1 MVASPFSFIMR
12 SDRSGGMVE
21 SPLTFK
27 AGRYWIIE
35 RCSLSLSALHS
46 VAVCYDLC
54 ELAEVTSFGLR
65 SELGDGPVA
74 GFEVRT

>member
-1 MVASPFSFIMR
+1 MVTSPFSFTMR

-35 RCSLSLSALHS
+35 RRSLSLSALHS

-54 ELAEVTSFGLR
+54 EFVEVTSFSLL

-74 GFEVRT
+74 GLR